1 MSKAMDT
8 CCPKGKPPASTTV
21 SKVHSEPS
29 DDARLMTLSSQYAT
43 MGFCSK
49 SRTIE
54 LVFRAPVKPTTKLS
68 SLSTRSVVQASPP
81 LDDFAVHG
89 RVGHH
94 LVIADIGV
102 VIVVDNQD
110 RIASYIAFAIHC
122 GYLPEIA

>member
-8 CCPKGKPPASTTV
+8 CCPKGKPPTSTTV

-29 DDARLMTLSSQYAT
+29 DDARLMTLSSEYAT

-54 LVFRAPVKPTTKLS
+54 LVFRAAVKPTTKLS

-81 LDDFAVHG
+81 HLATLMYSD
-89 RVGHH
+89 VGHH
-94 LVIADIGV
+94 LVIAGIGV
-102 VIVVDNQD
+102 VIVVDDQG

-122 GYLPEIA
+122 GYLPGIA